1 MRRRRGADIDVTPLI
16 DILFMLI
23 IFFVL
28 AASFLQGR
36 LTVELPRGESAPGRA
51 ESSPV
56 LVTLARDGSVS
67 WGNFSMP
74 APVASADVL
83 RLARE
88 SLFRIQGSGG
98 EILVAADRGVPYG
111 DVVGLLDVLRLAG
124 IERLGLALQIF
135 GAGENGGGSGRR

>member
-1 MRRRRGADIDVTPLI
+1 MRNGRGVDIDVTPLI

-36 LTVELPRGESAPGRA
+36 LTVELPQGEGAGKA
-51 ESSPV
+51 ENPV
-56 LVTLARDGSVS
+56 LVTLTRDGSVF
-67 WGNFSMP
+67 WGNSSVP
-74 APVASADVL
+74 AVSPDVL
-83 RLARE
+83 RLVE
-88 SLFRIQGSGG
+88 ENLPLSSGR

-124 IERLGLALQIF
+124 VERLGLALQVF
-135 GAGENGGGSGRR
+135 GEFSGEGSRK

>member
-1 MRRRRGADIDVTPLI
+1 MGSRRGADIDVTPLI

-36 LTVELPRGESAPGRA
+36 LTVELPRGESGPGKV
-51 ESSPV
+51 ENPV
-56 LVTLARDGSVS
+56 LVTLTRDGSVYL
-67 WGNFSMP
+67 GNMSVP
-74 APVASADVL
+74 APAVSSDVL
-83 RLARE
+83 RLVRE
-88 SLFRIQGSGG
+88 NLPLSSDR

-124 IERLGLALQIF
+124 VERLGLALQVF
-135 GAGENGGGSGRR
+135 GGEPGKEEVRK

>member
-36 LTVELPRGESAPGRA
+36 LTVELPRGEGEPAGRA
-51 ESSPV
+51 ENSV

-67 WGNFSMP
+67 WGNFSIP

-88 SLFRIQGSGG
+88 NLFQVRASGR
-98 EILVAADRGVPYG
+98 EILVAADRGVSYG
-111 DVVGLLDVLRLAG
+111 DVVELLDILRWAG
-124 IERLGLALQIF
+124 IERLGLALQVF
-135 GAGENGGGSGRR
+135 GDGGEGSGRR

>member
-1 MRRRRGADIDVTPLI
+1 MRRRRGADIDITPLI

-36 LTVELPRGESAPGRA
+36 LTVELPQGESASPGRA
-51 ESSPV
+51 ENPV

-67 WGNFSMP
+67 WGNFSVP

-88 SLFRIQGSGG
+88 SLFQAQASSRD
-98 EILVAADRGVPYG
+98 ILVAADRGVSYG
-111 DVVGLLDVLRLAG
+111 DVVELLDVLRLAG
-124 IERLGLALQIF
+124 IERLGLALQVF
-135 GAGENGGGSGRR
+135 GDGSEGSGRR